1 MAANFDGK
9 STFFSNSF
17 LSPSQTLKFNV
28 STVKVPIFVYNFP
41 PTQLEIRR
49 RFKGKR
55 SRLPRLCRPPPPPD
69 PATSQW
75 NAETVADGQDSTRG
89 CGRHLLL
96 ARQPRSRLK
105 SVGRISRRVRG
116 VLVTITYK
124 YNNNFC
130 CSYFNPERWR
140 PTAVR
145 KNHEKDFPPHYFSVA
160 NYR

>member
-55 SRLPRLCRPPPPPD
+55 SRLPRLCRPPPPD
-69 PATSQW
+69 PATSRW

-105 SVGRISRRVRG
+105 RVGRISRRVRG

-124 YNNNFC
+124 YNNNF
-130 CSYFNPERWR
+130 
-140 PTAVR
+140 AVHILIQKDGGNQTVSLPNRREEKSR
-145 KNHEKDFPPHYFSVA
+145 KRFS
-160 NYR
+160 NTLF

>member
-28 STVKVPIFVYNFP
+28 STVKVP
-41 PTQLEIRR
+41 TQLEIRR

-55 SRLPRLCRPPPPPD
+55 SRLPPLCRPPV
-69 PATSQW
+69 PATSRW

-140 PTAVR
+140 PTDVR